1 MISLKDFRDI
11 TWTLILMGMSFFS
24 ELKIVRKCLPKETKR
39 AIEVLDYL
47 KMMDSY
53 FPNIWIAYRIL
64 LTIPFTI
71 ASAERSFSKLK
82 LIKSYIRSTMSQERL
97 NGLAIL
103 SIEKHM
109 LEQIDFNSL
118 IIDFLSKNACKI
130 NLQ

>member
-1 MISLKDFRDI
+1 M
-11 TWTLILMGMSFFS
+11 
-24 ELKIVRKCLPKETKR
+24 RKCLPKETKK

-53 FPNIWIAYRIL
+53 FLNVWIAYRIL
-64 LTIPFTI
+64 LTIIVTV
-71 ASAERSFSKLK
+71 AYAERSFSKLK
-82 LIKSYIRSTMSQERL
+82 LIKSYLRSTMSQERL
-97 NGLAIL
+97 NELAIL

-118 IIDFLSKNACKI
+118 IIDFLSKNACRI

>member
-1 MISLKDFRDI
+1 MDSDI
-11 TWTLILMGMSFFS
+11 DGDELFY

-47 KMMDSY
+47 KMMDSC
-53 FPNIWIAYRIL
+53 FPNVWIAYRIL
-64 LTIPFTI
+64 LTIPVTV

-82 LIKSYIRSTMSQERL
+82 LIKSYLRSTMSQEIL
-97 NGLAIL
+97 NGLTIL

-118 IIDFLSKNACKI
+118 IIDFFYLKM
-130 NLQ
+130 LVE